1 MPMHCQC
8 LSPLTPL
15 QRLRRKS
22 LANNATLSTIFHM
35 FHFLII
41 FDRHRASDLQHN
53 GPVAQV
59 VVNQAEKAPNANPV
73 GIMSGS
79 HVTEGS

>member
-1 MPMHCQC
+1 M
-8 LSPLTPL
+8 LISTDSIAALEEEI
-15 QRLRRKS
+15 
-22 LANNATLSTIFHM
+22 AGGNNATLSTIFHM